1 MAISLKGIL
10 SDQKKRLSNVGSTF
24 KALGTN
30 VASVFSKKVEPVK
43 ITANTPYAR
52 VNKVLEVVS
61 NNPIKTAAV
70 VGTGA
75 LAVRAA
81 TGNAPGIVRAASSAT
96 AAVKSKAKAVVGKAR
111 SAVTPGLTMGTSA
124 DVAKA
129 NAPTSSLPVSNAGG
143 LITPGTSSPRS
154 TASRTRRKRK
164 AAKRSTRRTTKRRA
178 VKKRSTG
185 RRTKRRTG
193 YGTERAY
200 KRKGGKSVKYTKNGQ
215 PYIITSD
222 GKARFIKRS
231 KR

>member
-43 ITANTPYAR
+43 IVANTPYAR
-52 VNKVLEVVS
+52 VNKVIEVVS

-96 AAVKSKAKAVVGKAR
+96 AAVKSKAKAIVGKAR
-111 SAVTPGLTMGTSA
+111 SAATPGLTTGTTA

-129 NAPTSSLPVSNAGG
+129 NAPTSSLPVSTAGG
-143 LITPGTSSPRS
+143 LITPSTSSPRS
-154 TASRTRRKRK
+154 TASRTPRKRK
-164 AAKRSTRRTTKRRA
+164 AAKRSTRRTTKRR
-178 VKKRSTG
+178 KTKRSTG

-215 PYIITSD
+215 PYIITSS